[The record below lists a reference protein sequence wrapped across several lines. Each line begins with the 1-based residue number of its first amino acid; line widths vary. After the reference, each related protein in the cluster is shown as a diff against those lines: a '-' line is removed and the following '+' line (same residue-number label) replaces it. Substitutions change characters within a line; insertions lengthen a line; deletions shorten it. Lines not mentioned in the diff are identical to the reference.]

1 MLVFVLKNIFE
12 EKKQQKIITESHSV
26 TLFFPLLFLVNKT
39 TWFTSSEK
47 YEKQNIKI
55 TTKTEKKNRKQNTK
69 LKTEKLKVG
78 CVRGV
83 VKK

>member
-55 TTKTEKKNRKQNTK
+55 TTKTEKKKQKTK
-69 LKTEKLKVG
+69 HKTEKLKVG
-78 CVRGV
+78 CVRGRI
-83 VKK
+83 KK